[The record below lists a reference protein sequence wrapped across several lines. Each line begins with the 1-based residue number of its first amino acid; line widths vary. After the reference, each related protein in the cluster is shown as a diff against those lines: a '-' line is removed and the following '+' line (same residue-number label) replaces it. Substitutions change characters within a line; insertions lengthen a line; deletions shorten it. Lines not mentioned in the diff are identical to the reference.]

1 MTTPYQ
7 AMTEHVKRTIVVGD
21 IHGCWGELQSLI
33 EATGFGTGDV
43 LVTVGDFLDRGPDS
57 WAVARFIRN
66 TPNVFSVIGNHER
79 RVAGVVRGRS
89 QPAWS
94 QRQTLALLPSAE
106 WEEWAGWLEALPAV
120 IETPHAIVTHAR
132 LDPMRPLTDQESHFT
147 AAVGGAAVTIE
158 LDAEGVPLWFRQ
170 MDIQKPVCMGHIGY
184 ERVMLVPAG
193 LYALDTRA
201 VGGGQFTAVVFPG
214 GDVVQVPVARNYHQ
228 EAREAWLMTQTDCA
242 GDPMSWT
249 LAQVVEALNVRDGDT
264 HELAGDVNVIEQA
277 VAGLELAGR
286 TLRMRESLVKRFGT
300 VPAPGPERGVFFM
313 RVKSAFEERGIQTVA
328 VRLFRDGVLTL
339 DDLAAA
345 FPKVKLNQAAGLLDR
360 LESAINRYEP
370 VRKGVSEP

>member
-7 AMTEHVKRTIVVGD
+7 TIPEPVKRTIVAGD
-21 IHGCWGELQSLI
+21 IHGCWDEFQRLI

-57 WAVARFIRN
+57 WAVARFIRD

-94 QRQTLALLPSAE
+94 QKQTLALLPSAE
-106 WEEWAGWLEALPAV
+106 HETWASWLEALPAV
-120 IETPHAIVTHAR
+120 IETPHVIITHAR
-132 LDPMRPLTDQESHFT
+132 LDPVRPLTEQDSHFT

-158 LDAEGVPLWFRQ
+158 LDAEGVPLWFKQ
-170 MDIQKPVCMGHIGY
+170 MTVEKPVCMGHIGY
-184 ERVMLVPAG
+184 ERVVLVPQG

-201 VGGGQFTAVVFPG
+201 VGGGQLTAVVFPG
-214 GDVVQVPVARNYHQ
+214 GDLVQVPVARNYHQ
-228 EAREAWLMTQTDCA
+228 EAHEAWLKSQA
-242 GDPMSWT
+242 EGVVDPMSLT
-249 LAQVVEALNVRDGDT
+249 LAQVVEALIAHEGGA
-264 HELAGDVNVIEQA
+264 HELAGDVSVFEQA

-286 TLRMRESLVKRFGT
+286 TLRMRESLEKRFGT
-300 VPAPGPERGVFFM
+300 VPEPGPERGVFFM
-313 RVKSAFEERGIQTVA
+313 RVKSAFEERGIQIVA
-328 VRLFRDGVLTL
+328 VRLFRNEVLAL

-345 FPKVKLNQAAGLLDR
+345 FPKVKLNQSQGLLER
-360 LESAINRYEP
+360 IGT
-370 VRKGVSEP
+370 VF

>member
-1 MTTPYQ
+1 
-7 AMTEHVKRTIVVGD
+7 
-21 IHGCWGELQSLI
+21 
-33 EATGFGTGDV
+33 
-43 LVTVGDFLDRGPDS
+43 
-57 WAVARFIRN
+57 
-66 TPNVFSVIGNHER
+66 
-79 RVAGVVRGRS
+79 VVRGRS

-94 QRQTLALLPSAE
+94 QKQTLALLPSAE

-132 LDPMRPLTDQESHFT
+132 LDSMRPLTEQESHFT

-170 MDIQKPVCMGHIGY
+170 MGFQKPVCMGHIGY
-184 ERVMLVPAG
+184 ERVVLVPQG

-201 VGGGQFTAVVFPG
+201 VGGGQLTAVVFPG

-249 LAQVVEALNVRDGDT
+249 LAQVVEALNVREGDT
-264 HELAGDVNVIEQA
+264 YELAGDVNVIEQA

-300 VPAPGPERGVFFM
+300 VPEPGPERGTFFM
-313 RVKSAFEERGIQTVA
+313 RVKSAFEERGIQIVA

-345 FPKVKLNQAAGLLDR
+345 FPKVKLNQAAGLLER
-360 LESAINRYEP
+360 IEGAF
-370 VRKGVSEP
+370 